1 MTVINTNA
9 NALLTQNALKS
20 NERLMSVAMERL
32 STGNRINSS
41 KDDAAG
47 LAISSRMTSQIRGL
61 DMAVRNANDGIS
73 MIQAADGATIEI
85 SNMLQRMRELSVQAQ
100 NGTYTAATD
109 LDYLQ
114 KEFYQLQLEIERIAD
129 NTQWNGKNIL
139 DGSPGTNGRVSF
151 QVGANASQTITADFG
166 NFQTKYTTN
175 TFATSAVTN
184 ADNKFTLSNHGYV
197 TGDKVIYD
205 DGGGTVATGLADNTE
220 YWVIKTDANNFT
232 LASSYDNAIAGTV
245 QAITGDG
252 NNAQTLTKANT
263 YSGSTANNI
272 DGTTISV
279 SSAANAATALAAIDT
294 AITGLDSQRATYGSV
309 INRLQYALD
318 NLTNVS
324 LNTSASRSQIQ
335 DADYAK
341 ETSELARTQIIQ
353 QAATAML
360 SQANTLPQSVLQ
372 LLQQ

>member
-32 STGNRINSS
+32 STGSRINSA

-139 DGSPGTNGRVSF
+139 DGTPGTDGRVSF
-151 QVGANASQTITADFG
+151 QVGANASQTI
-166 NFQTKYTTN
+166 
-175 TFATSAVTN
+175 AVTMGDFETKKDAVTYAASTVTN
-184 ADNKFTLSNHGYV
+184 GSNLFTLANHGFAL
-197 TGDKVIYD
+197 GDKVQYD
-205 DGGGTVATGLADNTE
+205 HGGGTAVAGLTTATAYYVTEVSGNTF
-220 YWVIKTDANNFT
+220 K
-232 LASSYDNAIAGTV
+232 LATTQQNALAGTV

-252 NNAQTLTKANT
+252 NDAQTLTKLSS
-263 YSGSTANNI
+263 YGGNI

>member
-1 MTVINTNA
+1 MTVINTNV
-9 NALLTQNALKS
+9 NALLTRGALAT
-20 NERLMSVAMERL
+20 NERQMTVAMERL
-32 STGNRINSS
+32 STGFRINSA

-47 LAISSRMTSQIRGL
+47 LAISSRMNSQIRGL

-73 MIQAADGATIEI
+73 MIQAADGATVEI

-109 LDYLQ
+109 LAYLQ
-114 KEFYQLQLEIERIAD
+114 KEFSQLQSEIERIAD
-129 NTQWNGKNIL
+129 NTQWNAKNIL
-139 DGSPGTNGRVSF
+139 DGSVGTNGTVSF
-151 QVGANASQTITADFG
+151 HVGANASQTISVRFGDFETLKSANTVATTAV
-166 NFQTKYTTN
+166 TTN
-175 TFATSAVTN
+175 DDTFTIN
-184 ADNKFTLSNHGYV
+184 GHDLS
-197 TGDKVIYD
+197 TGDAIVYGA
-205 DGGGTVATGLADNTE
+205 GGGTVATGLADATT
-220 YWVIKTDANNFT
+220 YFAIRVDANTIKF
-232 LASSYDNAIAGTV
+232 ASSLANAEAGTAIALSGT
-245 QAITGDG
+245 G
-252 NNAQTLTKANT
+252 NNAQTVTKTGT
-263 YSGSTANNI
+263 YGGNI
-272 DGTTISV
+272 DSTTISI

-294 AITGLDSQRATYGSV
+294 AISGLDNQRATYGAAV
-309 INRLQYALD
+309 NRLQYALD

-324 LNTSASRSQIQ
+324 MNTSASKSRIE